1 MAIDPRIA
9 LGVQPMQLQM
19 PDPNAGMNALAKAMQ
34 IRDLQQSGQLN
45 ALKIDEYKRGIEDT
59 NALKADLAQPGANP
73 YDVLLKRGRVKE
85 ATDFAKG
92 KADVAETTAKTQKYD
107 FDMGITR
114 AQHVASVMSTAKDQ
128 ASYDLARQRIAQS
141 FGPQYAANMPP
152 QFDPGIVQSVV
163 AEGQTIA
170 QRLSDLRDQQRIAE
184 TGRHNVAT
192 EKNAAGQLSVAQGNL
207 GLRRQELEHSRSQPR
222 GQFIETT
229 NGYVLA
235 DPKTGA
241 VRPVMGADGQP
252 LKGKAADRQMTDAQA
267 KANLFGSRMA
277 ESHRIL
283 NQLEGK
289 YSPMAVNA
297 KVAAGEAPMIGG
309 VAGAVG
315 NAMLSSE
322 GQMAEQAQRDFI
334 NAVLRRESGAVIN
347 PNEFENA
354 KKQYFPQPNDDQKTL
369 AQKRRNREL
378 AIRGMEAEVPG
389 GFRGAPS
396 LTSTGQTGGAS
407 GDWGNDPLGLRK

>member
-73 YDVLLKRGRVKE
+73 YEVLLKRGRVKE

-141 FGPQYAANMPP
+141 LGPQYAANMPP